1 MNKLIY
7 LLSIISFSFL
17 QCDSPDSDQPENDCP
32 EARSYQMQNFS
43 NLAGCDW
50 MLVSGDQ
57 AYEVINLADYFD
69 AFGEDVSVMVELRTR
84 DDLASICQAGMITEI
99 VCKQ

>member
-1 MNKLIY
+1 MDKLIY
-7 LLSIISFSFL
+7 LLSILSFSFL
-17 QCDSPDSDQPENDCP
+17 QCDSPDSDQSENDCP
-32 EARSYQMQNFS
+32 QARNYQMQDFS
-43 NLAGCDW
+43 NLDGCTW

-69 AFGEDVSVMVELRTR
+69 SFAADINVMVELRIR
-84 DDLASICQAGMITEI
+84 EDMASICQVGMITEI